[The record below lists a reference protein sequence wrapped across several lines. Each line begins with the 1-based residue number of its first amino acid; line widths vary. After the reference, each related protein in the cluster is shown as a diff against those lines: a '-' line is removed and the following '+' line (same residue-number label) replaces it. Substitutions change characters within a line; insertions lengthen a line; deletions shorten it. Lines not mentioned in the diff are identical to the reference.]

1 MPKNTKLDENPLN
14 IYYIVMFDMRVREF
28 FAMEI
33 NKNKD
38 RIPFGTYLFTTKEKA
53 NEVVTYLNKYS

>member
-1 MPKNTKLDENPLN
+1 
-14 IYYIVMFDMRVREF
+14 MFDMRVREF
-28 FAMEI
+28 FTMEI